1 VAVLQLKGNVA
12 VAAIT
17 HQVATIL
24 AGVLAGAV
32 VAVLL
37 TELALGGDAELWIGY
52 HQAITTTYTVA
63 LPLIGVLSLVAA
75 VVTLV
80 CLWQH
85 LRVRWLLLF
94 AIWCLLVG
102 MVVTAAVHLPL
113 NAEVLSWQPDAPPD
127 DWDGLRLRWLQAHGV
142 RTLAALA
149 AFAVMVRAS
158 FPRHGVVDENLRDEP
173 SRVRGSE

>member
-1 VAVLQLKGNVA
+1 MLHLRGNVA

-17 HQVATIL
+17 HQLATIL

-37 TELALGGDAELWIGY
+37 AESALGSSPELWIGY

-63 LPLIGVLSLVAA
+63 LPLVGGLSLVAA
-75 VVTLV
+75 VMTVV

-85 LRVRWLLLF
+85 LRVRWLLLL

-102 MVVTAAVHLPL
+102 MVVTVAVHVPL
-113 NAEVLSWQPDAPPD
+113 NAEVLSWQPDAPPA
-127 DWDGLRLRWLQAHGV
+127 DWDGLRLRWLTAHGV
-142 RTLAALA
+142 RTIAALA
-149 AFAVMVRAS
+149 GFALMVRAA
-158 FPRHGVVDENLRDEP
+158 FPRRGVEDENLSDEP
-173 SRVRGSE
+173 SQVRGSE